1 MMASISE
8 LIVIGASGADGA
20 GATNGGATGLFF
32 FFRHAQNTSQHT
44 AHDTTVR
51 SQTPTA
57 MGATSGGRLRSQLTA
72 GALGAGSMPMMPTPA
87 LRQAEGSELVRRA
100 VICAS
105 AAVATEAWTRVM
117 CTNWNR

>member
-32 FFRHAQNTSQHT
+32 FRHAQNTSQHT

-51 SQTPTA
+51 SQKPTA
-57 MGATSGGRLRSQLTA
+57 KGATTGGRLRSQLTA